1 MILTGFVTEI
11 FGSQILPHVLQIPS
25 SPTDQPDSIMRSPHC
40 QGTFLVKDW
49 KSLIVLINKH

>member
-49 KSLIVLINKH
+49 KSLIVLI